1 MVKVK
6 KSMQVIKHF
15 VLILT
20 LIVLGSNSYAQ
31 LAIAKIEGKQI
42 NINETSGSVGFL
54 TAFTMPYKNR
64 IDKEMDDVLATC
76 PETLDKS
83 KGNLYQSNIGDLI
96 ADLTLSKTIPVFK
109 KRENIDIDICILN
122 HGGIRSILPAGEV
135 TTRTAFQIMPFE
147 NTTVVVALKGE
158 QILEFIDYF
167 IVGKKP
173 HPTSGIT
180 FEIDANNKPLNIK
193 VKDVPFDVQKTYYVV
208 TSEYL
213 SSGGDS
219 MNFFKKG
226 TKIYDLDYKLRNI
239 LLDYFKDVDVIPI
252 AKKIKISQEIA
263 K

>member
-1 MVKVK
+1 MVNLKNSVLT
-6 KSMQVIKHF
+6 IKHF
-15 VLILT
+15 VLTLT
-20 LIVLGSNSYAQ
+20 LLFLSRQSNGQ
-31 LAIAKIEGKQI
+31 LAVSVIEGKQI
-42 NINETSGSVGFL
+42 NVNETAGSVGFFN
-54 TAFTMPYKNR
+54 AFTSPYKTR
-64 IDKEMDDVLATC
+64 IDKEMDDILATC

-109 KRENIDIDICILN
+109 QKQNIEIDMCILN
-122 HGGIRSILPAGEV
+122 HGGIRSILPAGNV

-158 QILEFIDYF
+158 QILEFIEYF
-167 IVGKKP
+167 LAAKKP
-173 HPTSGIT
+173 HPTAGIT
-180 FEIDANNKPLNIK
+180 FEVDANDKPINIAI
-193 VKDVPFDVQKTYYVV
+193 KDVPFDVTKTYHVV

-239 LLDYFKDVDVIPI
+239 LIDYFKDIDVVPI
-252 AKKIKISQEIA
+252 TKKIKIFKKTS
-263 K
+263 

>member
-6 KSMQVIKHF
+6 KSILVLKLF

-20 LIVLGSNSYAQ
+20 LSVFGNNSYAQ
-31 LAIAKIEGKQI
+31 LAIATIEGKQI
-42 NINETSGSVGFL
+42 NVNETSGNVGLFN
-54 TAFTMPYKNR
+54 AFTMPYKNR

-83 KGNLYQSNIGDLI
+83 KGNLFQSNIGDLI
-96 ADLTLSKTIPVFK
+96 ADLTLLKTIPVFK
-109 KRENIDIDICILN
+109 KRENLDIDMCILN
-122 HGGIRSILPAGEV
+122 HGGIRSILPAGNV
-135 TTRTAFQIMPFE
+135 TTGTAFQIMPFE

-167 IVGKKP
+167 ITGKKP

-180 FEIDANNKPLNIK
+180 FELDANNKPSKIMIREM
-193 VKDVPFDVQKTYYVV
+193 PFDVQKTYYVV

-252 AKKIKISQEIA
+252 TKKIKITQVITN
-263 K
+263 